1 MIIPLDRNVIK
12 LEKEVLIMFNYM
24 YSHLYTLAST
34 DEKFKSYTCGSR
46 QSAKRIM
53 YSYMDKKGLY
63 VINKYNDNHFKTY
76 ICNDGTKFFI
86 NRV

>member
-1 MIIPLDRNVIK
+1 
-12 LEKEVLIMFNYM
+12 MFENM

-34 DEKFKSYTCGSR
+34 DSKFKSYTCRSR
-46 QSAKRIM
+46 ESAKKIM
-53 YSYMDKKGLY
+53 YSYMDKKGLHI
-63 VINKYNDNHFKTY
+63 VGKYDDHHFKTY